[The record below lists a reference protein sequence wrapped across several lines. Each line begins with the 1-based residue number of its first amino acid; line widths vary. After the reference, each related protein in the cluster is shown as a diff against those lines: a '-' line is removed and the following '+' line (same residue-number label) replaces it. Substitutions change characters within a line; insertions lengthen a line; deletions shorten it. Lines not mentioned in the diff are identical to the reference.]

1 MNCGKASFLSHRH
14 ILLQP
19 QILGALVKAFPKPL
33 AAKEEAK
40 AIADLRSGDR
50 QARELLIQHNLR
62 LVAHVVKKYGFP
74 EKDLEDYISIGI
86 IGLIKAIDTF
96 DDSKGIRITTYASRC
111 IDNEILMA
119 IRGSKKQSREMYL
132 SDSVNTDREGREIHL
147 LDIITEPQEDFCDR
161 FVIEDDIRTLREA
174 MSKLLDTRELE
185 ILRMRYGFTC
195 GKELT
200 QREVA
205 DRFQISRSYVSR
217 IEKKAITKLR
227 KALME
232 RNL

>member
-1 MNCGKASFLSHRH
+1 M
-14 ILLQP
+14 
-19 QILGALVKAFPKPL
+19 KAFPKPL

-40 AIADLRSGDR
+40 AIAEWKKGNTK
-50 QARELLIQHNLR
+50 ARELLILHNLR

-74 EKDLEDYISIGI
+74 EKDLDDYLSIGI

-111 IDNEILMA
+111 IENEILMA
-119 IRGSKKQSREMYL
+119 MRGNKKQSHEVYL
-132 SDSVNTDREGREIHL
+132 SDSVNTDKEGREIHL
-147 LDIITEPQEDFCDR
+147 LDIISEPQDDFSDR
-161 FVIEDDIRTLREA
+161 LVLEDDIKALRDA
-174 MSKLLDTRELE
+174 MRHSLNEREMQIILL
-185 ILRMRYGFTC
+185 RYGFVY
-195 GKELT
+195 GRELT

-205 DRFQISRSYVSR
+205 DRFHISRSYVSR
-217 IEKKAITKLR
+217 IEKKAVLKLQ